1 MTVKQLAQRL
11 GCDVKQ
17 LDFELEVECK
27 NCLKTGGTGKPCEGR
42 CLVAVSAEIRQTDK

>member
-11 GCDVKQ
+11 GCEVKQ

-27 NCLKTGGTGKPCEGR
+27 NCSKTGGTDNPCEGR
-42 CLVAVSAEIRQTDK
+42 CLVAVSAEIRQADR